1 MTSGRT
7 SKSKLVNVGVLL
19 ILLGLLVSILG
30 GRFLQGPTALPL
42 ALAIDCLK
50 AGFFVG
56 VGLLVVG
63 LLRNKRRKNT
73 STQV

>member
-7 SKSKLVNVGVLL
+7 SKSKLVNVGLLLVLL
-19 ILLGLLVSILG
+19 GFMVSILER
-30 GRFLQGPTALPL
+30 RFLQGPTTLPL

-56 VGLLVVG
+56 LGLLVIG
-63 LLRNKRRKNT
+63 LLRNKRGKNS